1 MKRRISFIIL
11 QIALAFFL
19 IVAGVLGLMRS
30 NAGEL
35 GQVVGL
41 LDGLF
46 KSPTITTAIIIT
58 LAVVELIAG
67 VFLIVEF
74 FSGDI
79 QLANIILIVFM
90 ILWIV
95 NIVLIDVLGAA
106 DGSHFKNVT
115 SVLNYLY
122 QLSRHL
128 MILGAIIVVKEKN
141 RSVR

>member
-1 MKRRISFIIL
+1 MKGRISFIIL

-35 GQVVGL
+35 GQVVNL
-41 LDGLF
+41 LDSLF
-46 KSPTITTAIIIT
+46 KSQTITTAIIIT

-67 VFLIVEF
+67 LFLIVEF
-74 FSGDI
+74 FSGAIKLTD
-79 QLANIILIVFM
+79 IILIIFM

-95 NIVLIDVLGAA
+95 NIVLIDIIGAA
-106 DGSHFKNVT
+106 NGNYFKNVT

-141 RSVR
+141 RM

>member
-58 LAVVELIAG
+58 LAIVELIAG

-95 NIVLIDVLGAA
+95 NIVLIDVLGAV